1 VSRLLGDAEFAA
13 LRVHLRRTAGLEFDE
28 SRRPSLAATMHERLS
43 ETGSPDVPTY
53 LALLRS
59 PHGASEQQRLLDA
72 VTIQETHFHRARPQ
86 LDALRDQLL
95 PPLLRRAAAE
105 NRDLVV
111 WSAGCSTGEEP
122 FTLAMLALEA
132 AGRLGLPPRVQVL
145 ATDVSTAALEV
156 AAAASYS
163 GRTIDLADPSAI
175 GRWLQPEPDGS
186 HLVRD
191 EVRQLVTFVH
201 HNLVTDPLPFGPGQ
215 VDLVVCRHV
224 TIYFSRDTTRS
235 VVEGFREVLGPGGW
249 LLMGPTENLWQVS
262 ESFVAV
268 PVGEVF
274 AYRPATATALAS
286 TATPPSAA
294 ELRLR
299 SVARPRLRPRRSPA
313 IPASRTGSDGRLT
326 DPVRPAA
333 SRSLDALAAARTAFD
348 AGDYEGAALRS
359 SELVAQPD
367 VPDAVQVAAYTLLG
381 QARLNRADPVAATGP
396 LQRAVYLDPM
406 AGDAHFLLAVA
417 LSGSGKRAAASA
429 AYRAAGLTLTQVPAE
444 RARRI
449 LDGRRVDEL
458 VQLCRRL
465 ADDTGGG
472 VEGIRRGA

>member
-1 VSRLLGDAEFAA
+1 MSRLLSEAEFAA

-43 ETGSPDVPTY
+43 ETGNPDVLTY

-72 VTIQETHFHRARPQ
+72 VTIQETHFHRSRPQ
-86 LDALRDQLL
+86 IEALRDQLL
-95 PPLLRRAAAE
+95 PPMLRRAAAE
-105 NRDLVV
+105 DRDLVV

-122 FTLAMLALEA
+122 FTLAMLALEV

-156 AAAASYS
+156 AAVATYS
-163 GRTIDLADPSAI
+163 GRTIDLADPTAI

-201 HNLVTDPLPFGPGQ
+201 HNLVTDPLPFGRGQ

-224 TIYFSRDTTRS
+224 TIYFSRETTRS

-262 ESFVAV
+262 ESFAAV

-274 AYRPATATALAS
+274 AYRPATTTALAP
-286 TATPPSAA
+286 TATPPSPA
-294 ELRLR
+294 ELRQR
-299 SVARPRLRPRRSPA
+299 AVHRPRPRPRRVAAGPVG
-313 IPASRTGSDGRLT
+313 RTVPGARPTG
-326 DPVRPAA
+326 PPAA
-333 SRSLDALAAARTAFD
+333 SRSLDSLAAARTSFD
-348 AGDYEGAALRS
+348 AGDYERAAVRA
-359 SELVAQPD
+359 SELVAQPG

-381 QARLNRADPVAATGP
+381 QARLNRADPVGAAGP

-429 AYRAAGLTLTQVPAE
+429 AYRAAAMTLPQVPAE

-465 ADDTGGG
+465 ADDAGGG

>member
-1 VSRLLGDAEFAA
+1 MSRLLGDAEFAA

-28 SRRPSLAATMHERLS
+28 SRRPSLAAAMHEQLS

-122 FTLAMLALEA
+122 FNLAMLALEA

-163 GRTIDLADPSAI
+163 GRTIELADPSAI

-224 TIYFSRDTTRS
+224 TIYFSRVTTRS
-235 VVEGFREVLGPGGW
+235 VVEGFREVLGPDGW

-274 AYRPATATALAS
+274 AYRPATAAATALAS
-286 TATPPSAA
+286 TATPPSPA

-299 SVARPRLRPRRSPA
+299 SVARPRLRPRRAAAGSA
-313 IPASRTGSDGRLT
+313 NRTGT
-326 DPVRPAA
+326 RP
-333 SRSLDALAAARTAFD
+333 
-348 AGDYEGAALRS
+348 
-359 SELVAQPD
+359 
-367 VPDAVQVAAYTLLG
+367 
-381 QARLNRADPVAATGP
+381 TGP
-396 LQRAVYLDPM
+396 MRP
-406 AGDAHFLLAVA
+406 
-417 LSGSGKRAAASA
+417 
-429 AYRAAGLTLTQVPAE
+429 
-444 RARRI
+444 
-449 LDGRRVDEL
+449 
-458 VQLCRRL
+458 
-465 ADDTGGG
+465 
-472 VEGIRRGA
+472 

>member
-1 VSRLLGDAEFAA
+1 MSRLLSEAEFAA

-28 SRRPSLAATMHERLS
+28 SRRPSLAATVHERLS

-53 LALLRS
+53 LARLRS

-72 VTIQETHFHRARPQ
+72 VTIQETHFHRSRPQ
-86 LDALRDQLL
+86 IEALRDQLL
-95 PPLLRRAAAE
+95 PPMLRRAAAE
-105 NRDLVV
+105 GRDLVV

-122 FTLAMLALEA
+122 FTLAMLALEV

-156 AAAASYS
+156 AAAATYS
-163 GRTIDLADPSAI
+163 GRTVDLADPTAI

-224 TIYFSRDTTRS
+224 TIYFSRETTRA

-262 ESFVAV
+262 ESFAAV

-274 AYRPATATALAS
+274 AYRPATPTALAA
-286 TATPPSAA
+286 TATPPSPA
-294 ELRLR
+294 ELRQR
-299 SVARPRLRPRRSPA
+299 AVHRPRPRPRRVAAAPA
-313 IPASRTGSDGRLT
+313 GRTASGARLT
-326 DPVRPAA
+326 GPARPAA
-333 SRSLDALAAARTAFD
+333 SWSLDALAAARTSFD
-348 AGDYEGAALRS
+348 AGDYERAALS
-359 SELVAQPD
+359 ASELVAQPG

-381 QARLNRADPVAATGP
+381 QARLNRADPVGAAGP

-429 AYRAAGLTLTQVPAE
+429 AYRAAAMTLPQVPAE